1 MHRIICLFS
10 ALLCAALPVF
20 AQNTTT
26 TPALPTDFPKFV
38 NTGDTKADNARYD
51 AAKKDWVEANPK
63 AYARLVGIEEVIT
76 KPAEQEKTSPT
87 LPPAP
92 ENSTANS
99 PAPTNTEPAHPLPD
113 HYPRIVATG
122 NIAADEAAHIKAKN
136 EWIKNYPQEYQKMGG
151 NPNDASGIPNNEQ
164 AIAPPKVASIVLP
177 PFEAQKKYKLIR
189 YEVLAAN
196 GSQPTDA
203 QIEEE
208 TQKLENDFIGYGTE
222 LQIAD
227 NHQIR
232 LYEPNK
238 LDLRAIE
245 TINDK
250 DITWFFDNKECE
262 TCAKTI
268 YLTIEKQSDTIISYI
283 MQSEDE
289 GALFAYRISFQLITK
304 P

>member
-136 EWIKNYPQEYQKMGG
+136 EWIKNYPDEYKAIGGKIDIIATEQPIDNQDNNNSNRTTTQTLIDIAACSNCLLAQNIDIGSPNEIENREQIQKMRDEITNSRFWLDPKNAILYVQSDANSLIRAYKYRIDKGQMAWL
-151 NPNDASGIPNNEQ
+151 NCEECNDMPPGKLIEQPNN
-164 AIAPPKVASIVLP
+164 IML
-177 PFEAQKKYKLIR
+177 
-189 YEVLAAN
+189 
-196 GSQPTDA
+196 T
-203 QIEEE
+203 
-208 TQKLENDFIGYGTE
+208 
-222 LQIAD
+222 
-227 NHQIR
+227 
-232 LYEPNK
+232 LYEHHNG
-238 LDLRAIE
+238 DIY
-245 TINDK
+245 IN
-250 DITWFFDNKECE
+250 I
-262 TCAKTI
+262 
-268 YLTIEKQSDTIISYI
+268 
-283 MQSEDE
+283 
-289 GALFAYRISFQLITK
+289 LFK
-304 P
+304 K